1 MKDKIIEY
9 FVDKGIE
16 ITIGKHEDY
25 GIYYDLNT
33 GMKSHAHMVFV
44 GMDDYIKVY
53 MRYGEH
59 DSVDLMN
66 KTLEESIEDL
76 CHIIK
81 GCLHG
86 RDFISSN
93 WADLLVELGLLT
105 KHVETVVTYK

>member
-16 ITIGKHEDY
+16 ITIDKHEDY
-25 GIYYDLNT
+25 WIYYDLNT

-59 DSVDLMN
+59 DSVDLIN

-76 CHIIK
+76 CHIGK